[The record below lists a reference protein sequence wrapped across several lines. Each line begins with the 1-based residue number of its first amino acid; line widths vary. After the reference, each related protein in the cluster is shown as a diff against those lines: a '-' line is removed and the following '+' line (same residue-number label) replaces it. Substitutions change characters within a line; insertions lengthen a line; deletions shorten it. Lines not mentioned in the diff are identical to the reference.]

1 MISPRDKE
9 QENQT
14 PLTEQS
20 RMHFHCHPGVAC
32 FTRCCR
38 DVNIFLSPYDILR
51 IKGKLGISS
60 GDFLREYTL
69 CLIPEKSGFPVIL
82 LKMREDQGKTCP
94 FVRPEGCSI
103 YEDRPWACRMYPLD
117 QSEANGDFHFVAQ
130 PSFCL
135 GIAED
140 REGTVKEYL
149 EDQGLSPYSEMQKL
163 LEKISSH
170 PRLTKEK
177 ISNPKIQEMC
187 RMALYDLDRFRRFV
201 LESRFL
207 ETFYVEKE
215 IAQKIKTDDLELMKL
230 AYRWLEFGLVSG
242 ETLKIRE
249 DHLRGR
255 KSGPGRGRV

>member
-1 MISPRDKE
+1 MVSSRDE
-9 QENQT
+9 MYRNETRMNDR
-14 PLTEQS
+14 S
-20 RMHFHCHPGVAC
+20 RFRFHCHPGLAC

-51 IKGKLGISS
+51 MKGKLGISS
-60 GDFLREYTL
+60 EKFLREYTL

-82 LKMREDQGKTCP
+82 LKMREDQDKTCP

-117 QSEANGDFHFVAQ
+117 QNETNGGFHFTAQ
-130 PSFCL
+130 LSFCL
-135 GIAED
+135 GMAED
-140 REGTVKEYL
+140 REWTVKEYL
-149 EDQGLSPYSEMQKL
+149 EDQGLTPYGEMQSL

-177 ISNPKIQEMC
+177 ISNPKVQEMC

-215 IAQKIKTDDLELMKL
+215 IAQKIATDDLELMKL
-230 AYRWLEFGLVSG
+230 AHRWLEFGLVSG
-242 ETLKIRE
+242 ETFKIRE

-255 KSGPGRGRV
+255 KSATGRGGV